1 MPQEKFDKK
10 RLPLRSCYSVLKMK
24 EHERLKLVRKTLN
37 QTQLEFSE
45 ALEIKQGS
53 YSDVERGK
61 AGISSALIKHLIRK
75 FNVNPIWLI
84 EGDGN
89 MFIEQHQVNLLS
101 NFSEGVCNEA
111 KTTEPTELDNQLEQ
125 AHLQQKALAAI
136 DDIIDFLK

>member
-1 MPQEKFDKK
+1 
-10 RLPLRSCYSVLKMK
+10 MK

-89 MFIEQHQVNLLS
+89 MFIEQHQINSSS
-101 NFSEGVCNEA
+101 NFSEGVSNEA
-111 KTTEPTELDNQLEQ
+111 KTKESSELDSQLEQ
-125 AHLQQKALAAI
+125 ALLQQKALSAI